1 MDDNIAT
8 VRAVWPDAEVWGPLR
23 TGHRWMVMLPHGV
36 SLADTIGDGDT
47 EAEAWRGAAEQ
58 AGRESL
64 RRSRGARGQGWPSR
78 PPD

>member
-36 SLADTIGDGDT
+36 SLADT
-47 EAEAWRGAAEQ
+47 
-58 AGRESL
+58 
-64 RRSRGARGQGWPSR
+64 
-78 PPD
+78 